1 MQKEDV
7 TTDLE
12 DTKYSK
18 MLIHIGCSYKME
30 RFNILKLSNIPKFK
44 RAERN
49 STKKSFF
56 FFSKFHN
63 VIKKL

>member
-1 MQKEDV
+1 MQKENV
-7 TTDLE
+7 TTNLE

-44 RAERN
+44 
-49 STKKSFF
+49 
-56 FFSKFHN
+56 
-63 VIKKL
+63 